1 MSDSSESISLQVTVH
16 LKPEDVPKF
25 WAAFEP
31 AYKAVIAE
39 PECTF
44 FELYQSLDSPGT
56 ISWVENWSV
65 LFHSWFLVVGLLV
78 I

>member
-16 LKPEDVPKF
+16 LRPEDVPKF

-31 AYKAVIAE
+31 AYKAVTAE

-44 FELYQSLDSPGT
+44 FENYLLGRELVCP
-56 ISWVENWSV
+56 VP
-65 LFHSWFLVVGLLV
+65 FLVAGCLSM